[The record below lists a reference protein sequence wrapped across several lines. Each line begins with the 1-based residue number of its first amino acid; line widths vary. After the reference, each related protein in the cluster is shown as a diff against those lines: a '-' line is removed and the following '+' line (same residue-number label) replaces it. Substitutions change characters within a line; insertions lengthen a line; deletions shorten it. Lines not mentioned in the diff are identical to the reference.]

1 MEYDREK
8 VMQKNLQMTAK
19 KPFRLHFLDDEKKLP
34 WLPLLLD
41 AYAVIDEG
49 ISKEIT
55 ETEKKRG
62 VLLAC
67 GKGCDNCCSTHRD
80 IPVYP
85 LELVGI
91 YWFLIEKVTQP
102 LRVVVKGKLLG
113 HRRGGPC
120 PFLIEGA
127 CSIHP
132 MRPAACRQ
140 FNVFGKRCEE
150 GEDAY
155 YTRRSDVL
163 TPRRECTDRAFSIM
177 LPFYGVTGKKE
188 IERAVRTRMIDN
200 LARVLQLCNW
210 QELPVRMEEF
220 DFSRRQSV

>member
-1 MEYDREK
+1 MIAERSC
-8 VMQKNLQMTAK
+8 
-19 KPFRLHFLDDEKKLP
+19 RLRFQEDENKLP

-49 ISKEIT
+49 ISKEISR
-55 ETEKKRG
+55 TEKKRG
-62 VLLAC
+62 VALAC
-67 GKGCDNCCSTHRD
+67 CKGCGNCCSTHRD

-91 YWFLIEKVTQP
+91 YWFVIEKVAQP
-102 LRVVVKGKLLG
+102 LRARLKQRLLC
-113 HRRGGPC
+113 HRSGDPC
-120 PFLIEGA
+120 PFLIDGA

-140 FNVFGKRCEE
+140 FNVFGKRCEK

-155 YTRRSDVL
+155 YTRRGDVL
-163 TPRRECTDRAFSIM
+163 TPRRECTDKAFSIM

-188 IERAVRTRMIDN
+188 IDRAIRTRMIDS

-210 QELPVRMEEF
+210 QELPVRMDEF
-220 DFSRRQSV
+220 DFCRRAG